1 MAATCVLLQAT
12 TQRLRT
18 EILAA
23 LSKLEEQAVHVS
35 SCRNRLDALEADLVL
50 EADLTSQP

>member
-1 MAATCVLLQAT
+1 MCFLLQAT